1 MAKLK
6 TVIELD
12 YLLANT
18 KKKKKSVNGRYMN
31 TPPQKKKKE
40 KKRTLG
46 IDYVLSLS
54 CSLYLLN
61 RIFFSLLATLQF
73 LLLMNSLVSLF

>member
-18 KKKKKSVNGRYMN
+18 KKKKKCKWKVYEYP
-31 TPPQKKKKE
+31 TTKKKE
-40 KKRTLG
+40 RKKKDFG
-46 IDYVLSLS
+46 
-54 CSLYLLN
+54 N
-61 RIFFSLLATLQF
+61 RLCIISF
-73 LLLMNSLVSLF
+73 LLTLFVKQDFFFPSGYSAVSSSYE

>member
-12 YLLANT
+12 YLLA
-18 KKKKKSVNGRYMN
+18 KEKKSVNGRYMN
-31 TPPQKKKKE
+31 IPPRKRKKI
-40 KKRTLG
+40 RSLA

-73 LLLMNSLVSLF
+73 LLLMNSLISLF

>member
-1 MAKLK
+1 MRVMAKLK

-31 TPPQKKKKE
+31 TPPQKKKE
-40 KKRTLG
+40 RKKKDFG
-46 IDYVLSLS
+46 
-54 CSLYLLN
+54 N
-61 RIFFSLLATLQF
+61 RLCIISF
-73 LLLMNSLVSLF
+73 LLTLFVKQDFFFPSGYSAVSSSYE